1 MFNRLE
7 VRLACYNVA
16 VFAAVLLAFCLVMYG
31 AVVEGLYEDIRS
43 DLSRLA
49 DATVSSIDYD
59 EVDAKEHREPAPDL
73 IAEGLSD
80 PSLQSLKD
88 LRLQWFDTRGNL
100 VIEKGSFQLN
110 TPLWKSRGFQF
121 QDKPRG
127 MLFTKPVFMQGQLL
141 GYVRVGQTLDEA
153 DRAVQHFL
161 LAMLFGVGTASVVSG
176 VGITFLIRKAMQPL
190 YKNIKQLRQ
199 FTADASH
206 ELRTPVTAIV
216 TNSSVA
222 LRNSDG
228 MRDADRVKLTAILS
242 ASQQMATLVDE
253 LLQLDR
259 LDSKQPGDVFV
270 ATNPVD
276 VSDILEGLR
285 QLLTPL
291 AESGALSVEWRIE
304 PGLAVL
310 GSPDDLRSIFT
321 NLIENAIRYTPAQ
334 GTVRVS
340 AAGARQ
346 GAFVN
351 VTITDT
357 GVGIRESDLPR
368 IFDRFWRGETAR
380 SAFPTG
386 SGLGLSIAKL
396 LVDQLGGTIRV
407 LSNAGSHNTG
417 TTFVVELPS
426 ARNLHN

>member
-1 MFNRLE
+1 M
-7 VRLACYNVA
+7 ACYNIA
-16 VFAAVLLAFCLVMYG
+16 VFAVVLLAFCLVMYG

-49 DATVSSIDYD
+49 DAAVSSIDYD
-59 EVDAKEHREPAPDL
+59 DVESSADAGAGAHRQPAPDL

-80 PSLQSLKD
+80 PSLQSLRD

-100 VIEKGSFQLN
+100 VSEKGAFHVD

-121 QDKPRG
+121 QEKPRG
-127 MLFTKPVFMQGQLL
+127 MLFTKPVFMQGRLL
-141 GYVRVGQTLDEA
+141 GYVRVAQTLDEA
-153 DRAVQHFL
+153 DRAVRHFL
-161 LAMLFGVGTASVVSG
+161 FAMLFGVGTASVVSG

-222 LRNSDG
+222 LRHSDG

-259 LDSKQPGDVFV
+259 LDSKQPGGLV
-270 ATNPVD
+270 ASGAVD
-276 VSDILEGLR
+276 VSHLLEELR
-285 QLLTPL
+285 QLLAPL
-291 AESGALSVEWRIE
+291 AESRDLELQWQVE
-304 PGLAVL
+304 PGLKVL
-310 GSPDDLRSIFT
+310 GIADDLRNLYT
-321 NLIENAIRYTPAQ
+321 NLIENAIRYTPA
-334 GTVRVS
+334 GGKVEVS
-340 AAGARQ
+340 AASVRQ
-346 GAFVN
+346 GDAVN
-351 VTITDT
+351 VTIIDT
-357 GVGIRESDLPR
+357 GLGIADSDLPR
-368 IFDRFWRGETAR
+368 IFDRFWRGENAR

-407 LSNAGSHNTG
+407 LSNAGSQNTG

-426 ARNLHN
+426 ARDLHN